1 MPHLAQV
8 PGRKTDESDA
18 AWITKLMSYGLLER
32 SFIPDVEQRDLRD
45 LTLSDASLAR
55 KSAAVNRLHKVLE
68 DANVKLGS
76 VVTSIQGVSARQ
88 MIEALIADEMDPEAM
103 ADLAQKR
110 LRAKIPQLVDAL
122 TGLVR
127 PHHRFMLQSS
137 IISIT

>member
-1 MPHLAQV
+1 MAVVVWDHACDEYGVYWKPIYNVLHEHFEVWIVNARHLAQV

-55 KSAAVNRLHKVLE
+55 RSAAVNRLHKVLE

-76 VVTSIQGVSARQ
+76 VV
-88 MIEALIADEMDPEAM
+88 
-103 ADLAQKR
+103 
-110 LRAKIPQLVDAL
+110 
-122 TGLVR
+122 
-127 PHHRFMLQSS
+127 
-137 IISIT
+137 